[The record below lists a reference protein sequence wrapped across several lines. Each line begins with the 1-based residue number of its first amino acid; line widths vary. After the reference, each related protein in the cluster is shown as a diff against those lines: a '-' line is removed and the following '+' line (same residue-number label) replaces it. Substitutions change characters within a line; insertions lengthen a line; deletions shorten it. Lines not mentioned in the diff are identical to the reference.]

1 MEEKGWTSRG
11 NEKTRKPEWGF
22 QVGAKVRKLKRQ
34 GKEALPGKQEN
45 RGRGSL
51 VTKENLTE
59 GPKGGENHCDGRL
72 QKGKAAKSGKQA
84 LKQEGRSKEGRE
96 QSWEEGEKH
105 GEGMSK
111 TQPSRE

>member
-11 NEKTRKPEWGF
+11 NEKTRKLEWGF

-34 GKEALPGKQEN
+34 RKEALPGKQEN

-59 GPKGGENHCDGRL
+59 GPKGGENHCDGAVAER
-72 QKGKAAKSGKQA
+72 QG
-84 LKQEGRSKEGRE
+84 SKEWQASSEAGGRKQGRQRAELGRRGKTRRGNE
-96 QSWEEGEKH
+96 QNT
-105 GEGMSK
+105 
-111 TQPSRE
+111 TQ